1 MAELGETADPVS
13 LIPGSVS
20 SVFALAAAWHARAA
34 RAESSL
40 SAMRGVPLPA
50 RWTGKAADAFEGRL
64 RNDGRN
70 GENLQGSLSDAAR
83 ALQAY
88 AEVLAWGQS
97 QALAAIETWE
107 SARINLP
114 GGGGGQVGPTGAGVA
129 ASATNVVTS
138 NIARQ
143 QRSVAASLL
152 EAARAEVASAG
163 DTAANALEA
172 ATVTIARNPISST
185 VSGSGA
191 GGARVAS
198 NDPSDLEAAETILLL
213 MTMPFMPAPDPS
225 ETNDWWTS
233 LDPDVQQEL
242 IEQHPALVGNLE
254 GVTYSDRDTANR
266 LYLEDQIE
274 AAEAAG
280 DEEQVDA
287 LEDVQKALKDKEVER
302 QLISLTNDQP
312 PLAAISIGNLDEADS
327 VTFAIPGINSSTGN
341 GGMTGWARTADILRD
356 EQLAVSPDSSPAVVA
371 WMGYETPD
379 MVTVGRLDIAE
390 EGGRALDL
398 ALLGTTATV
407 NSRLNVVG
415 WSYGGTTAAEALSDG
430 SAHVDAFVMI
440 APPGIDSDINSAS
453 DLNADEVY
461 AGENDG
467 TWWWGSS
474 GAHST
479 YPTADSFGAVDLGT
493 KGEPGLDPVTG
504 HDAHRDDGGGYF
516 DYGTESL
523 RNIVFA
529 TIGQGDQ
536 VTGG

>member
-1 MAELGETADPVS
+1 M
-13 LIPGSVS
+13 
-20 SVFALAAAWHARAA
+20 
-34 RAESSL
+34 
-40 SAMRGVPLPA
+40 
-50 RWTGKAADAFEGRL
+50 
-64 RNDGRN
+64 
-70 GENLQGSLSDAAR
+70 
-83 ALQAY
+83 
-88 AEVLAWGQS
+88 
-97 QALAAIETWE
+97 
-107 SARINLP
+107 
-114 GGGGGQVGPTGAGVA
+114 
-129 ASATNVVTS
+129 
-138 NIARQ
+138 
-143 QRSVAASLL
+143 
-152 EAARAEVASAG
+152 
-163 DTAANALEA
+163 
-172 ATVTIARNPISST
+172 
-185 VSGSGA
+185 
-191 GGARVAS
+191 
-198 NDPSDLEAAETILLL
+198 
-213 MTMPFMPAPDPS
+213 
-225 ETNDWWTS
+225 
-233 LDPDVQQEL
+233 
-242 IEQHPALVGNLE
+242 
-254 GVTYSDRDTANR
+254 
-266 LYLEDQIE
+266 
-274 AAEAAG
+274 
-280 DEEQVDA
+280 DA

-371 WMGYETPD
+371 WMGYETPE

-415 WSYGGTTAAEALSDG
+415 WSYGGTTSSEALSDG

-523 RNIVFA
+523 RNIAFA